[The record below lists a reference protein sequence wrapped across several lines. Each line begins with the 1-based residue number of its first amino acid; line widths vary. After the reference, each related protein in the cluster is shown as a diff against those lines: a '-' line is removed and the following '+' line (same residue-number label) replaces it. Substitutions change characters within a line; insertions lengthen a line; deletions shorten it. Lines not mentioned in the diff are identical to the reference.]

1 MRVVRL
7 DHVAIAVRD
16 LDASLQLFADT
27 LSLHCNHRE
36 IVDEQK
42 VEAAFLAL
50 GDSSLELIMPRH
62 GNVGVARFL
71 EKRGPGLH
79 HVCIEVDDLSHAL
92 DELRQK
98 NVSLIDDCPRRG
110 ARNHLIAF
118 AHPGSFDGLLL
129 ELLQG

>member
-1 MRVVRL
+1 MRAVRL

-16 LDASLQLFADT
+16 LDASLQLFAST
-27 LSLHCNHRE
+27 LNLHCTHRE
-36 IVDEQK
+36 LVAEQK
-42 VEAAFLAL
+42 VEAAFLPL
-50 GDSSLELIMPRH
+50 GDSTFELIMPTP

-79 HVCIEVDDLSHAL
+79 HVCVEVDDLTQAL

-98 NVSLIDDCPRRG
+98 KISLIDDCPRRG

-118 AHPGSFDGLLL
+118 AHPSSFDGVLL